1 MSRCELSVQSGLA
14 CLCILGT
21 FYLGAYFHPAQCF
34 VIFSYSM
41 SFLCVVWAALRARL
55 SKARR
60 NIQTQKRSESKSNNM
75 GCASTKPST
84 AVSFDDVKL
93 VTGTP
98 IEGAPHSAASAEAAL
113 LKAEID
119 AANRLQAE
127 AGAATRLQAEA
138 RRHPCDSYC
147 VNMKATDF
155 GTCTCGHPKAM
166 HSEAAMEAAAET
178 KQQTIFSPGT
188 VMKRF
193 VQKERA
199 ECTKYVVNMTSIN
212 FGECQCGRGKVDH
225 TPAALAAADTSNAA
239 NLTSPGTL
247 QAKFVRKE
255 KVECDRYS
263 VDLTAARTAQC
274 HCGSLRT
281 EHSAAALAAGDKAK
295 AANVDAEALRKT
307 FVQRDKAECVQ
318 FKVNLATGGFGE
330 CQNCDARPVKYATS
344 GSVQSRQAPAPA
356 SARKRCA
363 RASRASN
370 SRVGKP
376 RAGARRRIL
385 S

>member
-1 MSRCELSVQSGLA
+1 
-14 CLCILGT
+14 
-21 FYLGAYFHPAQCF
+21 
-34 VIFSYSM
+34 
-41 SFLCVVWAALRARL
+41 
-55 SKARR
+55 
-60 NIQTQKRSESKSNNM
+60 M

-127 AGAATRLQAEA
+127 AGAATRLQAAARGKRDRKVAEA

-330 CQNCDARPVKYATS
+330 CQNC
-344 GSVQSRQAPAPA
+344 G
-356 SARKRCA
+356 CA
-363 RASRASN
+363 RAAHSDAALAGAAGGPRGSTSVNADAVRARFVQREKVDCAAFELDMLTEGVAFGTCKCGQPKAQHTDAAIRATVKAGRASFN
-370 SRVGKP
+370 D
-376 RAGARRRIL
+376 RAHL
-385 S
+385 CEPV

>member
-1 MSRCELSVQSGLA
+1 M
-14 CLCILGT
+14 
-21 FYLGAYFHPAQCF
+21 
-34 VIFSYSM
+34 
-41 SFLCVVWAALRARL
+41 VWAALRARL

-127 AGAATRLQAEA
+127 AGAATRLQAAARGKRDRKVAEA

-295 AANVDAEALRKT
+295 AANVDAEALRSCTKPQLEAFWAEYLQAGRPNPQPLT
-307 FVQRDKAECVQ
+307 LPLTLTLPLALTLTVPEPQPQPQRRRA
-318 FKVNLATGGFGE
+318 
-330 CQNCDARPVKYATS
+330 ARS
-344 GSVQSRQAPAPA
+344 GASCPLRRSPPA
-356 SARKRCA
+356 A
-363 RASRASN
+363 RA
-370 SRVGKP
+370 KP
-376 RAGARRRIL
+376 KPNPDPNANPDPDPDPLRSSPPSTRYAKP
-385 S
+385 